1 MTPAFVLKKNQKNLT
16 NKGGYLFF
24 FKSEVAGT
32 LICTCL
38 SGQLKIK
45 KELNGFRRKPQFT
58 SHKRIVVPKA
68 RDFTSFKAKMLPC
81 IPYLQ
86 GLEKRFECVVAGTTW
101 KKERQRVKS
110 VVFLS
115 PCFYYIS
122 LSKSWCLLFFC
133 VSL

>member
-1 MTPAFVLKKNQKNLT
+1 M
-16 NKGGYLFF
+16 
-24 FKSEVAGT
+24 AGT

-38 SGQLKIK
+38 CGQLKIK
-45 KELNGFRRKPQFT
+45 KELNGFRRKTQFT
-58 SHKRIVVPKA
+58 SHKRIVVSKA

-81 IPYLQ
+81 ILYLQ

-101 KKERQRVKS
+101 KKERERVKS

-133 VSL
+133 VSLYRAKGEKYIADLFYGLFIVYLCFVSQ